1 MASKHPSTWA
11 HPRSRG
17 ENSRLP
23 GPRQRRRGSSPLT
36 RGKRAMTRH
45 TLTISGLIPAHAG
58 KTQPARR
65 GAPRSRAHPRSRG
78 ENICS
83 RSQHPR
89 FGGSSPLTRGK
100 PRTRRPDVAARRLIP
115 AHAGKTT
122 RSLPGFLRRWA
133 HPRSRGENGSTSRC
147 GSATAGSSPLTRGK
161 LGDGCGGGDASGLIP
176 AHAGK
181 TSASVRRGRPPRAHP
196 RSRGENQGQAVD
208 CVGELGSSPLT
219 RGKHGE
225 DARCQGQGGLIPAHA
240 GKTPGWYAPSDTRPA
255 HPRSRGENPTVW
267 ETSLAR
273 HGSSPLTRGKPPGS
287 GGGHIVPGL
296 IPAHAGKTSSVRCP
310 IWRRGAHPRSRG
322 ENSAFFGGE
331 VGDVGSSP
339 LTRGKRSSAKARRA
353 IRRLIPAHAGKTAPL
368 NLPWGPTGA
377 HPRSRGENALM
388 GMIYAPEDG
397 SSPLTRGK
405 LSARPCFCEGR
416 RLIPAHAGKT
426 QAFPMREPTHGAHPR
441 SRGENQHQCGGPP
454 RQRGSS
460 PLTRGKL
467 HLIDV
472 LNTDQRLIPAHAGKT
487 MRLSQQGLITRAHP
501 RSRGENFKHGIEAP
515 LDLGSSPLTRGKRRR
530 RAGGRHPLRL
540 IPAHAGKT
548 GMVLLGET
556 VIQAHPRSRGENGLS
571 KPRQRA
577 DLGSSPLTRGKRC
590 VNSGYSVPLR
600 LIPAHAGK
608 TRVQDVEH
616 AVAGAHPRSRG
627 ENLVLGEAH
636 LHLAGSSPL
645 TRGKLCA
652 PGTGFPALRLI
663 PAHAG
668 KTSSALAVSAASAAH
683 PRSRGENEPRTSE
696 PDSSLGSS
704 PLTRGKL
711 GDCYAG
717 NVRAGLIPAHAGKTA
732 GYAVR
737 VAVQAAHPR
746 SRGENESVSAEKRAK
761 SGSSPLTRGKLCVWL
776 QCLCE

>member
-1 MASKHPSTWA
+1 
-11 HPRSRG
+11 
-17 ENSRLP
+17 
-23 GPRQRRRGSSPLT
+23 
-36 RGKRAMTRH
+36 MTRH

-115 AHAGKTT
+115 AHAGTTT

-331 VGDVGSSP
+331 VGAVGSSP

-441 SRGENQHQCGGPP
+441 SRGENEASLTALLKG
-454 RQRGSS
+454 RGSS
-460 PLTRGKL
+460 PLTRGKP
-467 HLIDV
+467 
-472 LNTDQRLIPAHAGKT
+472 TPMRWAPSPTRLIPAHAGKT
-487 MRLSQQGLITRAHP
+487 APDRRTQHRSEAHP
-501 RSRGENFKHGIEAP
+501 RSRGENHAP
-515 LDLGSSPLTRGKRRR
+515 LTAGSNHPGSSPLTRGKLQAWHRSTPRPGLIPAHAGKTSQTRRRTASAQAHPRSRGENRHGPAWRDGDSGSSPLTRGKR
-530 RAGGRHPLRL
+530 
-540 IPAHAGKT
+540 T
-548 GMVLLGET
+548 Q
-556 VIQAHPRSRGENGLS
+556 QA
-571 KPRQRA
+571 
-577 DLGSSPLTRGKRC
+577 T
-590 VNSGYSVPLR
+590 
-600 LIPAHAGK
+600 
-608 TRVQDVEH
+608 
-616 AVAGAHPRSRG
+616 
-627 ENLVLGEAH
+627 
-636 LHLAGSSPL
+636 
-645 TRGKLCA
+645 
-652 PGTGFPALRLI
+652 
-663 PAHAG
+663 
-668 KTSSALAVSAASAAH
+668 AA
-683 PRSRGENEPRTSE
+683 R
-696 PDSSLGSS
+696 
-704 PLTRGKL
+704 
-711 GDCYAG
+711 
-717 NVRAGLIPAHAGKTA
+717 
-732 GYAVR
+732 
-737 VAVQAAHPR
+737 
-746 SRGENESVSAEKRAK
+746 
-761 SGSSPLTRGKLCVWL
+761 
-776 QCLCE
+776 

>member
-405 LSARPCFCEGR
+405 
-416 RLIPAHAGKT
+416 
-426 QAFPMREPTHGAHPR
+426 
-441 SRGENQHQCGGPP
+441 
-454 RQRGSS
+454 
-460 PLTRGKL
+460 
-467 HLIDV
+467 
-472 LNTDQRLIPAHAGKT
+472 
-487 MRLSQQGLITRAHP
+487 
-501 RSRGENFKHGIEAP
+501 
-515 LDLGSSPLTRGKRRR
+515 
-530 RAGGRHPLRL
+530 
-540 IPAHAGKT
+540 
-548 GMVLLGET
+548 
-556 VIQAHPRSRGENGLS
+556 
-571 KPRQRA
+571 
-577 DLGSSPLTRGKRC
+577 RC

-652 PGTGFPALRLI
+652 PGMGFPALRLI